1 MVGQLEM
8 EIHQGLALRE
18 MSEIVILYYVYYI

>member
-1 MVGQLEM
+1 MVGQVEM

-18 MSEIVILYYVYYI
+18 MGEIVILYYVYYI